1 MLQLLS
7 LPSLLL
13 TCWLLLVTFSDSS
26 HAWMPEQFHH
36 HHQPPPA
43 HTFTPLHRGSS
54 RFFLDTA
61 LTEEWDDLLPTGL
74 FHGVTTNPTL
84 LERASQPCTLP
95 NLEKLADKALS
106 MSNEFMC
113 QAWGTTVDELVETGR
128 ALSAMSP
135 PRVVVKV
142 PITRMGLQA
151 ASRLIRDY
159 QVRVCL
165 TAGYH
170 PKQALA
176 AVAVGAEYL
185 APYLGRMTDAGKDG
199 KEECLTML
207 DIVNGLQGE
216 TRILVASIRD
226 ADTLAELAAAGME
239 TFTFSPNVARQLLY
253 DPLTEQAAAE
263 FEASVHENQ

>member
-1 MLQLLS
+1 MLRLS
-7 LPSLLL
+7 LPQFPAIL
-13 TCWLLLVTFSDSS
+13 LLLVTTYSGSC
-26 HAWMPEQFHH
+26 HAWMTEHSH
-36 HHQPPPA
+36 LYYYPPPA
-43 HTFTPLHRGSS
+43 NTFIPLHRGSS

-113 QAWGTTVDELVETGR
+113 QAWGSTVDELVETGR
-128 ALSAMSP
+128 ALAAISP
-135 PRVVVKV
+135 HRVVVKV
-142 PITRMGLQA
+142 PVTRIGLEA

-170 PKQALA
+170 RNQALA

-185 APYLGRMTDAGKDG
+185 APYLGRLTDAGKDG
-199 KEECLTML
+199 KEECLSML
-207 DIVNGLQGE
+207 DIVNGLQGD

-263 FEASVHENQ
+263 FEASARKNQ